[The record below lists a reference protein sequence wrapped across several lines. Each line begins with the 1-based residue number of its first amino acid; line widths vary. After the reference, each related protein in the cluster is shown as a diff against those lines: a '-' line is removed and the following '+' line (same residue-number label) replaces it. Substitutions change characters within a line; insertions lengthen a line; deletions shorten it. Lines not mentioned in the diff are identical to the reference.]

1 MPKTSQNPGTYR
13 HFPVDLAG
21 HHSNPS
27 GPLKALLEWSAQAPE
42 TLDSGADR
50 PKTELGPA
58 MGSISLRHRRHGW
71 VQEAVIRVLEQHASP
86 MRARDVH
93 LAVEARLGSP
103 VRWASVKA
111 CLAANV
117 RGESSQFVRVA
128 YGCYALRRPT

>member
-1 MPKTSQNPGTYR
+1 M
-13 HFPVDLAG
+13 DLTG

-27 GPLKALLEWSAQAPE
+27 GSLEALLEWSAQDRE

-50 PKTELGPA
+50 PKTELRPA
-58 MGSISLRHRRHGW
+58 IGSIGLRHRRHGW
-71 VQEAVIRVLEQHASP
+71 VQEAVIRVLEQYASP

-93 LAVEARLGSP
+93 IAVEAHLGAP

-117 RGESSQFVRVA
+117 GGESSRFVRVA
-128 YGCYALRRPT
+128 YGRYTLRRPA